1 MKGKIIFIV
10 INIIIIPYALLVGGR
25 VPYFLLYTS
34 ILVALV
40 PLVHCILGKM
50 FIKGMV
56 KLPEKEMVSGD
67 EISIKYEF
75 ENPSSINFPIL
86 EFENNIAY
94 RLTGKKEKKEIFHLE
109 KQGYYEGSKTI
120 PCRRRGHYKTG
131 KVKLY
136 IKDIFNIYSLQ
147 KTVKTPLSFKVYP
160 RITPLKSFKIQAS
173 QYMGELIVK
182 DPLFQDYSS
191 LSDLRTYQ
199 EGDSVKKIHWKA
211 SAKSDDLI
219 VKNYEE
225 RGDNEVVLVID
236 SNKESYAGDKEYWI
250 EDKLVETCA
259 SIVDYCLKQNIN
271 VTLYHQQHDNII
283 ETKGNNPGFLKKF
296 MDDIVGFHPNGSFTL
311 QQNIEKI
318 TSYIKSGVT
327 LFVLTPRLNKQIGAQ
342 AIDMSMRSI
351 SPVYIIL
358 GSKKENPVVWNNN
371 KEVAKALEGESIPTY
386 MIDIEQDIREALEGK
401 YERRA

>member
-1 MKGKIIFIV
+1 M
-10 INIIIIPYALLVGGR
+10 VGGR

-34 ILVALV
+34 VLVLLI
-40 PLVHCILGKM
+40 PLLHCLIGIIFLRGK
-50 FIKGMV
+50 V
-56 KLPEKEMVSGD
+56 RLPEIEMMAGEEVK
-67 EISIKYEF
+67 IRYEF
-75 ENPSSINFPIL
+75 ENPLSLTFPIL

-94 RLTGKKEKKEIFHLE
+94 RLTGKREKKEIFHME
-109 KQGYYEGSKTI
+109 KKDYYEGATI
-120 PCRRRGHYKTG
+120 VSCRRRGYYQAG
-131 KVKLY
+131 EVKLY
-136 IKDIFNIYSLQ
+136 IRDIFNIFSLH
-147 KTVKTPLSFKVYP
+147 KTIVTPLSFKVYP
-160 RITPLKSFKIQAS
+160 KITPLKSFKIQAS

-199 EGDSVKKIHWKA
+199 EGDPIKKIHWKA

-259 SIVDYCLKQNIN
+259 TIVDYCLKQNIN
-271 VTLYHQQHDNII
+271 VTLYQQQHDNII
-283 ETKGNNPGFLKKF
+283 ETKGNNPGLLKKF
-296 MDDIVGFHPNGSFTL
+296 MDDITAFHPNGSFTL
-311 QQNIEKI
+311 QQNIKKI

-327 LFVLTPRLNKQIGAQ
+327 LFVLTPQLNKQIGAQ
-342 AIDMSMRSI
+342 AIDMRMRNI

-401 YERRA
+401 YEKRA